1 MDAIDL
7 RNVFYIVATIA
18 LIFFS
23 ITVIAIFYLIIKIK
37 RIADDASK
45 KIDRM
50 TTEISDQ
57 SRNMAKTFG
66 RIGFARLFIKVLRL
80 IF

>member
-18 LIFFS
+18 LILFS
-23 ITVIAIFYLIIKIK
+23 ITVIAIFYLIIRIK
-37 RIADDASK
+37 KIADEASL

-50 TTEISDQ
+50 TSEIADQ
-57 SRNMAKTFG
+57 SRSVAKTFG